1 MSGGR
6 TANQILADIA
16 AFVAKAKAINPQ
28 VRIWWTTMAP
38 STNGSNVPA
47 GLYANGA
54 TDGRHAFNGEIRT
67 NFAAY
72 GLSGHVDIAAAV
84 EDPTQTDRWA
94 DYANDSSDGLHSRQT
109 GQVKEAAVIKTWAD
123 ALAAPLTAD

>member
-1 MSGGR
+1 
-6 TANQILADIA
+6 
-16 AFVAKAKAINPQ
+16 
-28 VRIWWTTMAP
+28 MAP

-54 TDGRHAFNGEIRT
+54 TDGRQAFNGEIRT

-72 GLSGHVDIAAAV
+72 GLSGHVDISAAI

-94 DYANDSSDGLHSRQT
+94 DYANDSADGLHSRQT
-109 GQVKEAAVIKTWAD
+109 GQVKETAVIKIWAD
-123 ALAAPLTAD
+123 ALATPLTAG